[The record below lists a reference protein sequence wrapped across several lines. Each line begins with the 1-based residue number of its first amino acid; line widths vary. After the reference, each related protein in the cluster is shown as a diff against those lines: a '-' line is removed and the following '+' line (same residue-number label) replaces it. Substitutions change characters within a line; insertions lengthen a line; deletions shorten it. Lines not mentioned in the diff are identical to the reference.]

1 MSKFEKFIGEPVLL
15 VKQKL
20 EDAGFVVTIKEFSKP
35 KTNSEELLV
44 VKVSEDGNSITLWSA
59 GFKINFQG
67 E

>member
-1 MSKFEKFIGEPVLL
+1 MSKFEKFIGEPVLF

-20 EDAGFVVTIKEFSKP
+20 EDAGFVVTIQEFSKP

-44 VKVSEDGNSITLWSA
+44 VKVSENGNNITLWSA